1 MSRSRTQAAAIPR
14 SGEERP
20 PARPAHEGQ
29 TLLAIERLTMHF
41 PLRSILPWRAP
52 RVVRAVDGVTLD
64 IAAGETL
71 GLVGESGCGK
81 STLARCVLRL
91 IEPTGGRVR
100 FDDVD
105 LIALG
110 QEELRRLRRDVQMVF
125 QDPTASL
132 NPRLSVAATVEEPL
146 MLHTDLTG
154 PVRRARVDEVLEEV
168 GLGAILRDRYPHQLS
183 GGERQRV
190 NIARAIATH
199 PRLVV
204 LDEPT
209 SALDV
214 SLRARVILL
223 LGELKRRLGM
233 TYLFISHDLS
243 TVRYLCDRVAV
254 MYLGAI
260 VESAPAAE
268 LFDHPAHPY
277 TRALLSCIPVP
288 DPDVTP
294 ERLTL
299 AGEVPSPIDI
309 PTGCRLRGRCPLA
322 QPVCAEPVP
331 VREIAPGHTVACHF
345 V

>member
-1 MSRSRTQAAAIPR
+1 MDVLVVDDLQ
-14 SGEERP
+14 
-20 PARPAHEGQ
+20 
-29 TLLAIERLTMHF
+29 MHF
-41 PLRSILPWRAP
+41 PLRSIIPWRAP
-52 RVVRAVDGVTLD
+52 RVVRAVDGVSLRV
-64 IAAGETL
+64 AAGETL

-81 STLARCVLRL
+81 STLARCVLCL
-91 IEPTGGRVR
+91 VEPTRGRVLL
-100 FDDVD
+100 DDEN
-105 LIALG
+105 LTALP
-110 QEELRRLRRDVQMVF
+110 EEALRRRRRDIQMVF

-146 MLHTDLTG
+146 ALHTPLTG
-154 PVRRARVDEVLEEV
+154 AARRGRVDEVLEEV
-168 GLGAILRDRYPHQLS
+168 GLGAGLRDRYPHQLS
-183 GGERQRV
+183 GGQRQRV
-190 NIARAIATH
+190 NIARAIATR

-223 LGELKRRLGM
+223 LAELKRRMGM

-254 MYLGAI
+254 MYLGVL
-260 VESAPAAE
+260 VEEASAAE

-288 DPDVTP
+288 DPDVAP
-294 ERLTL
+294 VRLTL
-299 AGEVPSPIDI
+299 SGEVPSPIDI

-331 VREIAPGHTVACHF
+331 LREIAPGHTVACHL

>member
-1 MSRSRTQAAAIPR
+1 MDALVVDDLQ
-14 SGEERP
+14 
-20 PARPAHEGQ
+20 
-29 TLLAIERLTMHF
+29 MHF
-41 PLRSILPWRAP
+41 PLRSIIPWRVP
-52 RVVRAVDGVTLD
+52 RVVRAVDGVSLRVG
-64 IAAGETL
+64 AGETL

-91 IEPTGGRVR
+91 IEPTRGRVLL
-100 FDDVD
+100 DEED
-105 LIALG
+105 LTALP
-110 QEELRRLRRDVQMVF
+110 EEALRRRRRDIQMVF

-132 NPRLSVAATVEEPL
+132 NPRLSVAATVDEPL
-146 MLHTDLTG
+146 ALHTPLAG
-154 PVRRARVDEVLEEV
+154 AGRRERVDEVLEEV
-168 GLGAILRDRYPHQLS
+168 GLGAGLRARYPHQLS
-183 GGERQRV
+183 GGQRQRV

-223 LGELKRRLGM
+223 LAELKRRMGM
-233 TYLFISHDLS
+233 AYLFISHDLS

-254 MYLGAI
+254 MYLGVL
-260 VESAPAAE
+260 VEEAPAAE

-288 DPDVTP
+288 DPDVAP
-294 ERLTL
+294 ERLRL
-299 AGEVPSPIDI
+299 SGEVPSPIDI
-309 PTGCRLRGRCPLA
+309 PGGCRLRGRCPLA

-331 VREIAPGHTVACHF
+331 LREIAPGHTVACHL

>member
-1 MSRSRTQAAAIPR
+1 M
-14 SGEERP
+14 
-20 PARPAHEGQ
+20 EGLVVDDLQ
-29 TLLAIERLTMHF
+29 MHF
-41 PLRSILPWRAP
+41 PLRSIIPWRAP
-52 RVVRAVDGVTLD
+52 RVVRAVDGVSLRVD
-64 IAAGETL
+64 VGETL

-91 IEPTGGRVR
+91 IEPTRGRVLL
-100 FDDVD
+100 DEED
-105 LIALG
+105 LTALP
-110 QEELRRLRRDVQMVF
+110 EEALRRRRRDIQMVF

-132 NPRLSVAATVEEPL
+132 NPRLSVAATVDEPL
-146 MLHTDLTG
+146 ALHTSLAG
-154 PVRRARVDEVLEEV
+154 AARRERVDEVLEEV
-168 GLGAILRDRYPHQLS
+168 GLGAGLRDRYPHQLS
-183 GGERQRV
+183 GGQRQRV

-223 LGELKRRLGM
+223 LAELKRRMGM

-254 MYLGAI
+254 MYLGVL
-260 VESAPAAE
+260 VEQAPAAE
-268 LFDHPAHPY
+268 LFEHPAHPY

-288 DPDVTP
+288 DPDIAP
-294 ERLTL
+294 ERLRL
-299 AGEVPSPIDI
+299 SGEVPSPIDI

-331 VREIAPGHTVACHF
+331 LREIAPGHTVACHL

>member
-1 MSRSRTQAAAIPR
+1 
-14 SGEERP
+14 
-20 PARPAHEGQ
+20 
-29 TLLAIERLTMHF
+29 
-41 PLRSILPWRAP
+41 
-52 RVVRAVDGVTLD
+52 VVRAVDGVTLRV
-64 IAAGETL
+64 AAGETL

-91 IEPTGGRVR
+91 IEPTRGRVLL
-100 FDDVD
+100 DGED
-105 LIALG
+105 LTALP
-110 QEELRRLRRDVQMVF
+110 EEALRRRRRDIQMVF

-146 MLHTDLTG
+146 MLHTPLAG
-154 PVRRARVDEVLEEV
+154 PARRARADEVLDEV
-168 GLGAILRDRYPHQLS
+168 GLGAGLRDRYPHQLS
-183 GGERQRV
+183 GGQRQRV
-190 NIARAIATH
+190 NIARAIATR

-223 LGELKRRLGM
+223 LAELKRRMGM

-254 MYLGAI
+254 MYLGVL
-260 VESAPAAE
+260 VEEAPAPE
-268 LFDHPAHPY
+268 LFDRPAHPY

-288 DPDVTP
+288 DPDVAP
-294 ERLTL
+294 ARLTL
-299 AGEVPSPIDI
+299 SGEVPSPIDI

-331 VREIAPGHTVACHF
+331 VREIAPGHTVACHL

>member
-1 MSRSRTQAAAIPR
+1 MDALVVDDLQ
-14 SGEERP
+14 
-20 PARPAHEGQ
+20 
-29 TLLAIERLTMHF
+29 MHF
-41 PLRSILPWRAP
+41 PLRSIVPWRAP
-52 RVVRAVDGVTLD
+52 RVVRAVDGVSLRV
-64 IAAGETL
+64 AAGETL

-91 IEPTGGRVR
+91 IEPTRGRVLL
-100 FDDVD
+100 DGED
-105 LIALG
+105 LTALP
-110 QEELRRLRRDVQMVF
+110 EEALRRRRRDIQMVF

-146 MLHTDLTG
+146 ALHTPLAG
-154 PVRRARVDEVLEEV
+154 PARRARADEVLDEV
-168 GLGAILRDRYPHQLS
+168 GLGAGLRDRYPHQLS
-183 GGERQRV
+183 GGQRQRV
-190 NIARAIATH
+190 NIARAIATR

-223 LGELKRRLGM
+223 LAELKRRMGM

-254 MYLGAI
+254 MYLGVL
-260 VESAPAAE
+260 VEEAPAAE

-288 DPDVTP
+288 DPDIAP
-294 ERLTL
+294 ARLTL
-299 AGEVPSPIDI
+299 SGEVPSPIDI
-309 PTGCRLRGRCPLA
+309 PSGCRLRGRCPLA

-331 VREIAPGHTVACHF
+331 VREIAPGHTVACHL

>member
-1 MSRSRTQAAAIPR
+1 MDALVVDDLQ
-14 SGEERP
+14 
-20 PARPAHEGQ
+20 
-29 TLLAIERLTMHF
+29 MHF
-41 PLRSILPWRAP
+41 PLRSIIPWRVP
-52 RVVRAVDGVTLD
+52 RVVRAVDGVSLRV
-64 IAAGETL
+64 AAGETL

-91 IEPTGGRVR
+91 IEPTRGRVLL
-100 FDDVD
+100 DEED
-105 LIALG
+105 LTALP
-110 QEELRRLRRDVQMVF
+110 EEALRRRRRDIQMVF

-132 NPRLSVAATVEEPL
+132 NPRLSVAATVDEPL
-146 MLHTDLTG
+146 ALHTPLAG
-154 PVRRARVDEVLEEV
+154 AGRRERVDEVLEEV
-168 GLGAILRDRYPHQLS
+168 GLGAGLRDRYPHQLS
-183 GGERQRV
+183 GGQRQRV

-223 LGELKRRLGM
+223 LAELKRRMGM

-254 MYLGAI
+254 MYLGVL
-260 VESAPAAE
+260 VEEAPAAE

-288 DPDVTP
+288 DPDVAP
-294 ERLTL
+294 ERLRL
-299 AGEVPSPIDI
+299 SGEVPSPIDI
-309 PTGCRLRGRCPLA
+309 PEGCRLRGRCPLA

-331 VREIAPGHTVACHF
+331 LREIAPGHTVACHL

>member
-1 MSRSRTQAAAIPR
+1 VVNALVVDDLQ
-14 SGEERP
+14 
-20 PARPAHEGQ
+20 
-29 TLLAIERLTMHF
+29 MHF
-41 PLRSILPWRAP
+41 PLRSIVPWRAP
-52 RVVRAVDGVTLD
+52 RVVRAVDGVSLRV
-64 IAAGETL
+64 AAGETL

-91 IEPTGGRVR
+91 IEPTRGRVLL
-100 FDDVD
+100 DGED
-105 LIALG
+105 LTALP
-110 QEELRRLRRDVQMVF
+110 EEALRRRRRDIQMVF

-146 MLHTDLTG
+146 ALHTPLVG
-154 PVRRARVDEVLEEV
+154 PARRARADEVLDEV
-168 GLGAILRDRYPHQLS
+168 GLGAGLRDRYPHQLS
-183 GGERQRV
+183 GGQRQRV
-190 NIARAIATH
+190 NIARAIATR

-223 LGELKRRLGM
+223 LAELKRRMGM

-254 MYLGAI
+254 MYLGVL
-260 VESAPAAE
+260 VEEAPAAA
-268 LFDHPAHPY
+268 LFDRPAHPY

-288 DPDVTP
+288 DPDVVP
-294 ERLTL
+294 ARLTL
-299 AGEVPSPIDI
+299 SGEVPSPIDI

-331 VREIAPGHTVACHF
+331 VREIAPGHTVACHL

>member
-1 MSRSRTQAAAIPR
+1 MDALVVDDLQ
-14 SGEERP
+14 
-20 PARPAHEGQ
+20 
-29 TLLAIERLTMHF
+29 MHF
-41 PLRSILPWRAP
+41 PLRSIIPWRVP
-52 RVVRAVDGVTLD
+52 RVVRAVDGVSLRV
-64 IAAGETL
+64 AAGETL

-91 IEPTGGRVR
+91 IEPTRGRVLL
-100 FDDVD
+100 DEED
-105 LIALG
+105 LTALP
-110 QEELRRLRRDVQMVF
+110 EEALRRRRRDIQMVF

-132 NPRLSVAATVEEPL
+132 NPRLSVAATVDEPL
-146 MLHTDLTG
+146 ALHTPLAG
-154 PVRRARVDEVLEEV
+154 AGRRERVDEVLEEV
-168 GLGAILRDRYPHQLS
+168 GLGAGLRARYPHQLS
-183 GGERQRV
+183 GGQRQRV

-223 LGELKRRLGM
+223 LAELKRRMGM

-254 MYLGAI
+254 MYLGVL
-260 VESAPAAE
+260 VEEAPAAE

-288 DPDVTP
+288 DPDVAP
-294 ERLTL
+294 ERLRL
-299 AGEVPSPIDI
+299 SGEVPSPIDI
-309 PTGCRLRGRCPLA
+309 PGGCRLRGRCPLA

-331 VREIAPGHTVACHF
+331 LREIAPGHTVACHL

>member
-1 MSRSRTQAAAIPR
+1 MALVSV
-14 SGEERP
+14 
-20 PARPAHEGQ
+20 
-29 TLLAIERLTMHF
+29 ERLEKHF
-41 PLRSILPWRAP
+41 ALRGRVPWTAP
-52 RVVRAVDGVTLD
+52 RVVRAVDGVSLD
-64 IAAGETL
+64 IAEGETL

-100 FDDVD
+100 FEEVD
-105 LIALG
+105 LTALS
-110 QEELRRLRRDVQMVF
+110 EEALRRRRRDVQMVF

-132 NPRLSVAATVEEPL
+132 NPRWSVGATVDEPL
-146 MLHTDLTG
+146 RLHAGLDRAA
-154 PVRRARVDEVLEEV
+154 RRERVDEVLAEV
-168 GLGAILRDRYPHQLS
+168 GLGGELRDRYPHQLS
-183 GGERQRV
+183 GGQRQRV
-190 NIARAIATH
+190 NIARAFATR
-199 PRLVV
+199 PRFVV

-223 LGELKRRLGM
+223 LDELKRQLGM

-260 VESAPAAE
+260 VEQAPAAA
-268 LFDHPAHPY
+268 LFDRPAHPY

-288 DPDVTP
+288 DPDVTQ

-331 VREIAPGHTVACHF
+331 VREVAPGHTVACHL

>member
-1 MSRSRTQAAAIPR
+1 MDALVVDDLQ
-14 SGEERP
+14 
-20 PARPAHEGQ
+20 
-29 TLLAIERLTMHF
+29 MHF
-41 PLRSILPWRAP
+41 PLRSIIPWRVP
-52 RVVRAVDGVTLD
+52 RVVRAVDGVSLRV
-64 IAAGETL
+64 AAGETL

-91 IEPTGGRVR
+91 IEPTRGRVLL
-100 FDDVD
+100 DEED
-105 LIALG
+105 LTALP
-110 QEELRRLRRDVQMVF
+110 EEALRRRRRDIQMVF

-132 NPRLSVAATVEEPL
+132 NPRLSVAATVDEPL
-146 MLHTDLTG
+146 ALHTPLAG
-154 PVRRARVDEVLEEV
+154 AGRRERVDEVLEEV
-168 GLGAILRDRYPHQLS
+168 GLGAGLRDRYPHQLS
-183 GGERQRV
+183 GGQRQRV

-223 LGELKRRLGM
+223 LAELKRRMGM
-233 TYLFISHDLS
+233 AYLFISHDLS

-254 MYLGAI
+254 MYLGVL
-260 VESAPAAE
+260 VEEAPAAE

-288 DPDVTP
+288 DPDVAP
-294 ERLTL
+294 ERLRL
-299 AGEVPSPIDI
+299 SGEVPSPIDI
-309 PTGCRLRGRCPLA
+309 PEGCRLRGRCPLA

-331 VREIAPGHTVACHF
+331 LREIAPGHTVACHL

>member
-1 MSRSRTQAAAIPR
+1 VDALVVDDLQ
-14 SGEERP
+14 
-20 PARPAHEGQ
+20 
-29 TLLAIERLTMHF
+29 MHF
-41 PLRSILPWRAP
+41 PLRSIIPWRVP
-52 RVVRAVDGVTLD
+52 RVVRAVDGVSLRVG
-64 IAAGETL
+64 AGETL

-91 IEPTGGRVR
+91 IEPTRGRVLL
-100 FDDVD
+100 DEED
-105 LIALG
+105 LTALP
-110 QEELRRLRRDVQMVF
+110 EEALRRRRRDIQMVF

-132 NPRLSVAATVEEPL
+132 NPRLSVAATVDEPL
-146 MLHTDLTG
+146 ALHTPLAG
-154 PVRRARVDEVLEEV
+154 AARRERVDEVLEEV
-168 GLGAILRDRYPHQLS
+168 GLGAGLRARYPHQLS
-183 GGERQRV
+183 GGQRQRV

-223 LGELKRRLGM
+223 LAELKRRMGM

-254 MYLGAI
+254 MYLGVL
-260 VESAPAAE
+260 VEEAPAAE

-288 DPDVTP
+288 DPDVAP
-294 ERLTL
+294 ERLRL
-299 AGEVPSPIDI
+299 SGEVPSPIDI
-309 PTGCRLRGRCPLA
+309 PGGCRLRGRCPLA

-331 VREIAPGHTVACHF
+331 LREIAPGHTVACHL

>member
-1 MSRSRTQAAAIPR
+1 VDALVVDDLQ
-14 SGEERP
+14 
-20 PARPAHEGQ
+20 
-29 TLLAIERLTMHF
+29 MHF
-41 PLRSILPWRAP
+41 PLRSIMPWRVP
-52 RVVRAVDGVTLD
+52 RVVRAVDGVSLRV
-64 IAAGETL
+64 AAGETL

-91 IEPTGGRVR
+91 IEPTRGRVLL
-100 FDDVD
+100 DEED
-105 LIALG
+105 LTALP
-110 QEELRRLRRDVQMVF
+110 EEALRRRRRDIQMVF

-132 NPRLSVAATVEEPL
+132 NPRLSVAATVDEPL
-146 MLHTDLTG
+146 ALHTPLAG
-154 PVRRARVDEVLEEV
+154 AARRERVDEVLEEV
-168 GLGAILRDRYPHQLS
+168 GLGAGLRDRYPHQLS
-183 GGERQRV
+183 GGQRQRV

-223 LGELKRRLGM
+223 LAELKRRMGM

-254 MYLGAI
+254 MYLGVL
-260 VESAPAAE
+260 VEEAPAAE

-288 DPDVTP
+288 DPDVAP
-294 ERLTL
+294 ERLRL
-299 AGEVPSPIDI
+299 SGEVPSPIDI
-309 PTGCRLRGRCPLA
+309 PGGCRLRGRCPLA

-331 VREIAPGHTVACHF
+331 LREIAPGHTVACHL

>member
-1 MSRSRTQAAAIPR
+1 MDALVVDDLQ
-14 SGEERP
+14 
-20 PARPAHEGQ
+20 
-29 TLLAIERLTMHF
+29 MHF
-41 PLRSILPWRAP
+41 PLRSIIPWRVP
-52 RVVRAVDGVTLD
+52 RVVRAVDGVSLRV
-64 IAAGETL
+64 AAGETL

-91 IEPTGGRVR
+91 IEPTRGRVLL
-100 FDDVD
+100 DEED
-105 LIALG
+105 LTALP
-110 QEELRRLRRDVQMVF
+110 EEALRRRRRDIQMVF

-132 NPRLSVAATVEEPL
+132 NPRLSVAATVDEPL
-146 MLHTDLTG
+146 ALHTPLAG
-154 PVRRARVDEVLEEV
+154 AGRRERVDEVLEEV
-168 GLGAILRDRYPHQLS
+168 GLGAGLRDRYPHQLS
-183 GGERQRV
+183 GGQRQRV

-223 LGELKRRLGM
+223 LAELKRRMGM
-233 TYLFISHDLS
+233 AYLFISHDLS

-254 MYLGAI
+254 MYLGVL
-260 VESAPAAE
+260 VEEAPAAE

-288 DPDVTP
+288 DPDVAP
-294 ERLTL
+294 ERLRL
-299 AGEVPSPIDI
+299 SGEVPSPIDI
-309 PTGCRLRGRCPLA
+309 PGGCRLRGRCPLA

-331 VREIAPGHTVACHF
+331 LREIAPGHTVACHL

>member
-1 MSRSRTQAAAIPR
+1 VDALVVDDLQ
-14 SGEERP
+14 
-20 PARPAHEGQ
+20 
-29 TLLAIERLTMHF
+29 MHF
-41 PLRSILPWRAP
+41 PLRSIIPWRVP
-52 RVVRAVDGVTLD
+52 RVVRAVDGVSLRV
-64 IAAGETL
+64 AAGETL

-91 IEPTGGRVR
+91 IEPTRGRVLL
-100 FDDVD
+100 DEED
-105 LIALG
+105 LTALP
-110 QEELRRLRRDVQMVF
+110 EEALRRRRRDIQMVF

-132 NPRLSVAATVEEPL
+132 NPRLSVAATVDEPL
-146 MLHTDLTG
+146 ALHTPLAG
-154 PVRRARVDEVLEEV
+154 AARRERVDEVLEEV
-168 GLGAILRDRYPHQLS
+168 GLGAGLRARYPHQLS
-183 GGERQRV
+183 GGQRQRV

-223 LGELKRRLGM
+223 LAELKRRMGM
-233 TYLFISHDLS
+233 AYLFISHDLS

-254 MYLGAI
+254 MYLGVL
-260 VESAPAAE
+260 VEEAPAAE

-288 DPDVTP
+288 DPDVAP
-294 ERLTL
+294 ERLRL
-299 AGEVPSPIDI
+299 SGEVPSPIDI
-309 PTGCRLRGRCPLA
+309 PEGCRLRGRCPLA

-331 VREIAPGHTVACHF
+331 LREIAPGHTVACHL

>member
-1 MSRSRTQAAAIPR
+1 VNALVVDDLQ
-14 SGEERP
+14 
-20 PARPAHEGQ
+20 
-29 TLLAIERLTMHF
+29 MHF
-41 PLRSILPWRAP
+41 PLRSIVPWRAP
-52 RVVRAVDGVTLD
+52 RVVRAVDGVSLRVV
-64 IAAGETL
+64 AGETL

-91 IEPTGGRVR
+91 IEPTRGRVLL
-100 FDDVD
+100 DGED
-105 LIALG
+105 LTALP
-110 QEELRRLRRDVQMVF
+110 EEALRRRRRDIQMVF

-146 MLHTDLTG
+146 ALHTPLVG
-154 PVRRARVDEVLEEV
+154 SARRARADEVLDEV
-168 GLGAILRDRYPHQLS
+168 GLGAGLRDRYPHQLS
-183 GGERQRV
+183 GGQRQRV
-190 NIARAIATH
+190 NIARAIATR

-223 LGELKRRLGM
+223 LAELKRRMGM

-254 MYLGAI
+254 MYLGVL
-260 VESAPAAE
+260 VEEAPAAE
-268 LFDHPAHPY
+268 LFDRPAHPY

-288 DPDVTP
+288 DPDVAP
-294 ERLTL
+294 ARLIL
-299 AGEVPSPIDI
+299 SGEVPSPIDI

-331 VREIAPGHTVACHF
+331 VREIAPGHTVACHL